1 MSKFS
6 VETQMDINALTVDTI
21 TVRPDSSEP
30 LNDDAGQSAG
40 LMGKTQY
47 LPSPIKSGTRAKS
60 TRAQLPL
67 TTPCEELVL
76 EEFRDLFTISE

>member
-1 MSKFS
+1 MY
-6 VETQMDINALTVDTI
+6 INALTVDTI
-21 TVRPDSSEP
+21 AVRPNGSEP

-40 LMGKTQY
+40 LMGRIQC
-47 LPSPIKSGTRAKS
+47 LPSPIKSDTRAKS

-67 TTPCEELVL
+67 ATPCEELVL